1 MSDDTLLDMAK
12 SNLASAQLLYRYKD
26 DDEIR
31 INTIGYLLE
40 QAVELALKHHLEL
53 SGIDYPRT
61 HDIDSLLTLCE
72 AGLFSEIEPW
82 AGTITAM
89 ESKTRYIKNYRLSLR
104 KVEQI
109 MTIAADLI
117 KQIELLHQTD
127 AMQSQ

>member
-1 MSDDTLLDMAK
+1 M
-12 SNLASAQLLYRYKD
+12 
-26 DDEIR
+26 
-31 INTIGYLLE
+31 
-40 QAVELALKHHLEL
+40 ELALKHHLEL